1 MIAEIPITPVGGAGT
16 FPRLVA
22 SVVQALADTRL
33 LYQVN
38 AMGTAVEGE
47 FDEILDAFRRVHE
60 AARKHGGRVL
70 VELAVDDRDGAEGEL
85 VRSLEEVARLE
96 VGVPL
101 QRLVKASTR

>member
-1 MIAEIPITPVGGAGT
+1 MIAEIRITPVGGGST

-22 SVVQALADTRL
+22 SVVQVLADTPL
-33 LYQVN
+33 QYQVN
-38 AMGTAVEGE
+38 AMGTAVEGD

>member
-1 MIAEIPITPVGGAGT
+1 MIAEIRITPVGGAGT

-60 AARKHGGRVL
+60 IARKHCGRVL
-70 VELAVDDRDGAEGEL
+70 MELAIDDRAGAQGEL
-85 VRSLEEVARLE
+85 VRSVEQVARLE
-96 VGVPL
+96 IDVPTE
-101 QRLVKASTR
+101 RLVQREPR